1 MKRSVGTTVI
11 ATSAGGPS
19 VPPLPLGPPGVGEE
33 EGQPRGAAQGAWA
46 ASGSPAGKGVTLQDK
61 EEPRRRAQ
69 STKSQGGSENS
80 LHGGGIPTFTASRPD
95 WAPAPWR
102 KHGNCPHSWTVSPE
116 LPIWRKHSHCLS
128 LNPRTPLA
136 GSRRGCSLGKAAP
149 PQPGPRMR
157 PLRRLA
163 GLSTGVDGLGCP
175 GGQARTTTW
184 GLSCPCRFSI
194 TAGLAAAQ
202 GAPKVE
208 HSQTRALWAKHQ
220 PEGYGRQ
227 RYKCRSHFIN
237 NRLRV
242 A

>member
-1 MKRSVGTTVI
+1 MLSQPNPKAAARTPFTVQQSPPSQPPGRTGHQHPGGSTVTAPI
-11 ATSAGGPS
+11 LGPS
-19 VPPLPLGPPGVGEE
+19 ALSFPFGE
-33 EGQPRGAAQGAWA
+33 
-46 ASGSPAGKGVTLQDK
+46 
-61 EEPRRRAQ
+61 
-69 STKSQGGSENS
+69 N
-80 LHGGGIPTFTASRPD
+80 TAS
-95 WAPAPWR
+95 
-102 KHGNCPHSWTVSPE
+102 
-116 LPIWRKHSHCLS
+116 CLS

-184 GLSCPCRFSI
+184 GLSCPCGFSI

-208 HSQTRALWAKHQ
+208 HSQTRAPWAQHQ

>member
-1 MKRSVGTTVI
+1 MKRSIGTTVI

-33 EGQPRGAAQGAWA
+33 EGQPQGAAQGAWA

-116 LPIWRKHSHCLS
+116 LPIWRKHSQLPFPESTNTSGGLSQRVLARKSGSPAAGPPDAAAPTAGGSVHRRGRFGMSGRAGTDNHLGSVLS
-128 LNPRTPLA
+128 LQVLHHCRPGCCAGRPQSRTQPDA
-136 GSRRGCSLGKAAP
+136 GPVGKAPAR
-149 PQPGPRMR
+149 G
-157 PLRRLA
+157 LRA
-163 GLSTGVDGLGCP
+163 TEIQMPVP
-175 GGQARTTTW
+175 FHKQ
-184 GLSCPCRFSI
+184 
-194 TAGLAAAQ
+194 
-202 GAPKVE
+202 
-208 HSQTRALWAKHQ
+208 
-220 PEGYGRQ
+220 
-227 RYKCRSHFIN
+227 
-237 NRLRV
+237 
-242 A
+242 

>member
-33 EGQPRGAAQGAWA
+33 EGQPQGAAQGAWA

-116 LPIWRKHSHCLS
+116 LPIWRKHSQ
-128 LNPRTPLA
+128 NVGG
-136 GSRRGCSLGKAAP
+136 GSHERNNVMVVFYNCTISVSKARGFQLY
-149 PQPGPRMR
+149 
-157 PLRRLA
+157 
-163 GLSTGVDGLGCP
+163 
-175 GGQARTTTW
+175 
-184 GLSCPCRFSI
+184 FSY
-194 TAGLAAAQ
+194 TAQ
-202 GAPKVE
+202 
-208 HSQTRALWAKHQ
+208 
-220 PEGYGRQ
+220 
-227 RYKCRSHFIN
+227 C
-237 NRLRV
+237 
-242 A
+242 